1 MNAAFIVFPNEDLS
15 VAPVSDAN
23 RDAEGRPM
31 SDYQLNSVTTP
42 VPISQVRAVEPPR
55 PPRPTPEHA
64 PVVSSHG
71 PAVVL
76 GGVFAKPPE
85 RHGGALPVPRPA
97 PAPVHVSADAKAT
110 GQRINHV
117 I

>member
-1 MNAAFIVFPNEDLS
+1 MNAAFIVFPNGDLS

-42 VPISQVRAVEPPR
+42 APISQIRAAEPPK
-55 PPRPTPEHA
+55 PPRIPPEHA
-64 PVVSSHG
+64 PPASSHG

-97 PAPVHVSADAKAT
+97 PAPVHLSADPKVT

>member
-76 GGVFAKPPE
+76 GGAFARPPE
-85 RHGGALPVPRPA
+85 RHGEAPPVPRP
-97 PAPVHVSADAKAT
+97 PPVHVSADAKAT